1 MQTPVQRRIDGMK
14 RRVVAALA
22 CAALLVTLAAFAV
35 PARTS
40 AAGEPVAVWLTTAD
54 QSHLLQQQSPLAFGP
69 TGGSTSPTI
78 GVNEAV
84 SYQQMEGFG
93 GAFTDS
99 AAWLVG
105 TQLTSA
111 QRGDLMTKLFDRTN
125 GIGLNFLRQ
134 PIGASDFSLSDYTYD
149 DMPSAE
155 SDPTLSHFSIN
166 HDLAYIIPLLQQA
179 LQINTKLKIMAT
191 PWSPPAWMKTS
202 DSLIGGTLKPA
213 DEEALAQYLVKFIQA
228 YQARGVPIYA
238 ISPQNEPTFM
248 PPATPGMTLTA
259 PMEASLIGAHLGP
272 DLAAAG
278 LNTKIFASDVPWWD
292 WGYALSVL
300 NDPTARPY
308 IAGTAFHCYN
318 LGPYVQSIV
327 HYFFP
332 TKGIYFTECARGLLT
347 PTPFAAA
354 LAYDMDNL
362 IIGATRN
369 WASTVLK
376 WNVALDQNSGPG
388 WCSLIWFRDCYGLV
402 TVNTSTHTV
411 AYNEDYYALGHI
423 SKFVAPGA
431 YRIDSN
437 SYGSGN
443 LEDVAFKNPDGSKA
457 LIVFNGAATAKTFA
471 VQWGAQSFSYTLPAG
486 AAATFTWS
494 GTPTT

>member
-1 MQTPVQRRIDGMK
+1 MIAPAQRRVDGMK
-14 RRVVAALA
+14 RRVAGALA
-22 CAALLVTLAAFAV
+22 CLALFVTLAAFAV

-54 QSHLLQQQSPLAFGP
+54 QSHRLQPQPSLSFGT
-69 TGGSTSPTI
+69 TGGYTPLTI
-78 GVNEAV
+78 GVNEATT
-84 SYQQMEGFG
+84 YQQMEGFG

-105 TQLTSA
+105 TQLTAA
-111 QRGDLMTKLFDRTN
+111 QRDDLMTKLFDPTN
-125 GIGLNFLRQ
+125 GIDLNFLRQ

-149 DMPSAE
+149 DMPWGL

-166 HDLAYIIPLLQQA
+166 HDLTYIIPLLKQA
-179 LQINTKLKIMAT
+179 LQIDPTLKIMAT

-202 DSLIGGTLKPA
+202 DSLIGGTLNPA
-213 DEEALAQYLVKFIQA
+213 DEEALAQYIVKFIQA
-228 YQARGVPIYA
+228 YQAQGVPIYA
-238 ISPQNEPTFM
+238 VSPQNEPTFM
-248 PPATPGMTLTA
+248 PPATPGMTMTA
-259 PMEASLIGAHLGP
+259 PMEASLIVAHLGP

-292 WGYALSVL
+292 WAYALTVL

-318 LGPYVQSIV
+318 LGPGVQSIV

-332 TKGIYFTECARGLLT
+332 NKGIYFTECARGLLT

-369 WASTVLK
+369 WASTVIK

-388 WCSLIWFRDCYGLV
+388 WCSLFWLRDCYGLV
-402 TVNTSTHTV
+402 TVDTSTRTV
-411 AYNEDYYALGHI
+411 TYNEDYYALGHI
-423 SKFVAPGA
+423 SKFVVPGA
-431 YRIDSN
+431 YRIDTN
-437 SYGSGN
+437 SFGSGN

-457 LIVFNGAATAKTFA
+457 LIVFNGAPVAKTFV
-471 VQWGAQSFSYTLPAG
+471 VQWGAQSFSYALPAG

-494 GTPTT
+494 GTPST